1 MNTNAASWKDVLFK
15 WVSGC
20 LLLAFVYYW
29 LFTLSLVFFNR
40 STHAAAPRQSSLYA
54 SFFNQNWR
62 LFAVTRNHSNELN
75 FVVRTVGRL
84 SETDTIPLVSYSMAK
99 KKQYAPFNNYEDA
112 LERLLF
118 LAMNDLENAAEKK
131 KALVQKQFPGNNEMF
146 YVQQGSMLVENNRY
160 NQSTIKNL
168 ENYGKYVVRQQH
180 ADTSGKEFQLIF
192 VQHYILPAIAPFVP
206 ADKSNNDTIFI
217 STYKPL

>member
-1 MNTNAASWKDVLFK
+1 
-15 WVSGC
+15 
-20 LLLAFVYYW
+20 
-29 LFTLSLVFFNR
+29 
-40 STHAAAPRQSSLYA
+40 
-54 SFFNQNWR
+54 
-62 LFAVTRNHSNELN
+62 
-75 FVVRTVGRL
+75 
-84 SETDTIPLVSYSMAK
+84 MAK

-131 KALVQKQFPGNNEMF
+131 KALVQKQFPGNTEMF
-146 YVQQGSMLVENNRY
+146 YVQQGSTLVENNRY
-160 NQSTIKNL
+160 IQSTIKNL

-192 VQHYILPAIAPFVP
+192 VQHYILPATAPVVP